1 MIGMDHA
8 KRGRSYGLFEVV
20 PIPRAIPELGIE
32 AGARGTVVIVFEPGR
47 AVSVEVV
54 DDDGATVATVDL
66 RMTPEPPGSS
76 RVAGYVD
83 ERD

>member
-1 MIGMDHA
+1 MDRA
-8 KRGRSYGLFEVV
+8 KRGRGYELFEVV
-20 PIPRAIPELGIE
+20 PIPEAIPELGIE
-32 AGARGTVVIVFEPGR
+32 AGARGTVVIVYEPGR

-54 DDDGATVATVDL
+54 DDDGAAIATVDL
-66 RMTPEPPGSS
+66 RMDPGVAGSA